1 MIYCFVLLNLKFK
14 YIKKLKEAIHVHSI
28 HPSVL
33 PGFTQMP
40 QYRHNLQAFIWSPET
55 PNYGYLDFLLSP
67 HWWVMQTGRVLFSGP
82 CTRPGMFPSAISAH
96 EHIAEQR
103 LDVLVKFPRNLPSE
117 LRVVTL
123 NIQQMCL
130 AHVQLLILRDEEFFI
145 LAVQPSARSILSQM
159 QPPAP
164 PPDPVSWCLVFNSPP
179 SEFSGELQRSRAF
192 P

>member
-1 MIYCFVLLNLKFK
+1 MIDCLVFLNLKFK
-14 YIKKLKEAIHVHSI
+14 YIKKLKEATHVHSV

-40 QYRHNLQAFIWSPET
+40 QHRHNLQAFIWSLET

-103 LDVLVKFPRNLPSE
+103 LDVLVKFLRNLLHDSVHSLWAPCCHFE
-117 LRVVTL
+117 
-123 NIQQMCL
+123 
-130 AHVQLLILRDEEFFI
+130 H
-145 LAVQPSARSILSQM
+145 SADVFGSCAAFDSQRWGIFHSCCSA
-159 QPPAP
+159 Q
-164 PPDPVSWCLVFNSPP
+164 C
-179 SEFSGELQRSRAF
+179 
-192 P
+192 

>member
-1 MIYCFVLLNLKFK
+1 
-14 YIKKLKEAIHVHSI
+14 
-28 HPSVL
+28 
-33 PGFTQMP
+33 
-40 QYRHNLQAFIWSPET
+40 
-55 PNYGYLDFLLSP
+55 
-67 HWWVMQTGRVLFSGP
+67 MQTGRVLFSGP

-130 AHVQLLILRDEEFFI
+130 ARVQLLILRDEEFFI

-164 PPDPVSWCLVFNSPP
+164 PLILFLAVLCLIPLPLF
-179 SEFSGELQRSRAF
+179 
-192 P
+192 